1 MNEMMKFTID
11 STFQELFVNSKADT
25 QYIKADPSISL
36 LTSLG
41 LYKGRPKCQFVD
53 ISRSI

>member
-1 MNEMMKFTID
+1 MKNFTVD
-11 STFQELFVNSKADT
+11 SRIVVNNKADT
-25 QYIKADPSISL
+25 QYIKADPSVSL

-41 LYKGRPKCQFVD
+41 MYKGRPMCQFGD